1 MSEPKYDLTRDES
14 DRDVE
19 RRSRPSVTPEDH
31 LQTTRLPAMT
41 PPPFGPMG
49 FSSAPP
55 PPGPGAFTSSPP
67 SAVIAVAPRVPSF
80 GAEPG
85 QSVSPVSSTSE
96 APAAKPSWWRNLLTA
111 TFPPPRPDALSA
123 DERVL
128 RRRAGSVAALSS
140 LALLVASL
148 LIGLRGAPAAEPA
161 VAATVVA
168 SRAALALGLLGLVF
182 ALLRAAER
190 LFFVPADGGDADLGR
205 LYADAVYHGTEREE
219 ANHRAIQQ
227 LC

>member
-55 PPGPGAFTSSPP
+55 PPGGFTSSPP
-67 SAVIAVAPRVPSF
+67 SAVIAVAPRLPSF
-80 GAEPG
+80 AAEPG
-85 QSVSPVSSTSE
+85 ESVSPASSASD

-111 TFPPPRPDALSA
+111 TFPPPRPDVVSA
-123 DERVL
+123 DERAL
-128 RRRAGSVAALSS
+128 RRRAGSVAAISS

-148 LIGLRGAPAAEPA
+148 LIGLRGAPAAEAA

-168 SRAALALGLLGLVF
+168 SRAARALGLLGLVF

-190 LFFVPADGGDADLGR
+190 LFFLPADGGDGA
-205 LYADAVYHGTEREE
+205 AHAREGNRP
-219 ANHRAIQQ
+219 APPIN
-227 LC
+227 